1 MTSSRNHYRFGDR
14 CLENQQ
20 RPAQKLARVTGD
32 KLGPASPA
40 DGQREVA
47 IVENELPTLDE
58 LQDQSVAAAEAPENR
73 GSSLPLL
80 LTMGSILIW
89 FAFQTVQLIVD
100 RSNLSAVKANFE
112 SAMQESQKMQS
123 QLQSLVSKTVE
134 LAQQGNPAAKA
145 AVEEL
150 EKRGMPIKGAAAQPA
165 K

>member
-1 MTSSRNHYRFGDR
+1 
-14 CLENQQ
+14 
-20 RPAQKLARVTGD
+20 
-32 KLGPASPA
+32 
-40 DGQREVA
+40 
-47 IVENELPTLDE
+47 VENELPTLDE

-80 LTMGSILIW
+80 LTMVSILIW

-150 EKRGMPIKGAAAQPA
+150 EKRGMPIKGAPAQPA